1 MRKLLV
7 LGEIFVFLFGVTV
20 SNSVSADFPT
30 KPIECVVGFASGGS
44 TDTVFRVV
52 APIASEVLKQ
62 PVVIINKPGAGSAL
76 GANYVAKS
84 KPDGYT
90 LTHFNISSCILN
102 AIQFNTG
109 WDAIKDFEPVSNF
122 VSLANILVVPS
133 SSNIT
138 SVAEYVQA
146 AKRNPDK
153 IVSGSSGIGSSQ
165 HFSLEVF
172 KKMANVQITH
182 APYKGSTPCV
192 IDLLGGH
199 IDSGFINASDV
210 IEHIKA
216 GKLRALAVTTAK
228 RLPDLANVPTVAESG
243 FPGYEVLSW
252 IGVAAPAK
260 TPPEIVEK
268 LASAFKKA
276 MDNPEVQKKMVSL
289 LNIPHYMPPQEFKSF
304 VKKEYD
310 KYTAI
315 AKASNIRA
323 PQ

>member
-1 MRKLLV
+1 MRKLFV
-7 LGEIFVFLFGVTV
+7 LGGIFFCLFGMTAVD
-20 SNSVSADFPT
+20 SPAADFPT

-76 GANYVAKS
+76 GANFVAKS

-109 WDAIKDFEPVSNF
+109 WDAIRDFEPVSNF

-133 SSNIT
+133 TSKIT

-146 AKRNPDK
+146 AQKNPDK

-165 HFSLEVF
+165 HFSLEIF
-172 KKMANVQITH
+172 KKIANVQITH

-210 IEHIKA
+210 IEHIRA
-216 GKLRALAVTTAK
+216 GKLRALAVTMSK
-228 RLPDLANVPTVAESG
+228 RLADLPNVPTIAESG
-243 FPGYEVLSW
+243 FPGYEVVSW

-260 TPPEIVEK
+260 TPAEIVET
-268 LASAFKKA
+268 LANAFKKA
-276 MDNPEVQKKMVSL
+276 MDSPDVQKKMTSL
-289 LNIPHYMPPQEFKSF
+289 LNIPDYMPPREFKAF

-310 KYTAI
+310 KYMGI